1 MPARSLNVLPSN
13 DKVEEL
19 RKAPTPSDPA
29 AKKLNDETPIDRAL
43 DASLSD
49 HQKKVKERIIDALRT
64 VYDPELPVNLF
75 DLGLIYKIALTDK
88 EAGPVGGQHVD
99 IDMTLTAPA
108 CPVAGEMPGMV
119 QKAVLPVDG
128 VESCHVELVWAP
140 RWDKS
145 RMSEAALLELGL
157 L

>member
-1 MPARSLNVLPSN
+1 MPIRSLNVLPSN

-19 RKAPTPSDPA
+19 RKAPAVAPTGE
-29 AKKLNDETPIDRAL
+29 KKLNDQTPIDMAL
-43 DASLSD
+43 DASLTD
-49 HQKKVKERIIDALRT
+49 EQKKVKERVIDALRT

-75 DLGLIYKIALTDK
+75 DLGLIYKIDLSTGD
-88 EAGPVGGQHVD
+88 AGEHVD

-119 QKAVLPVDG
+119 QRAVEPVDG
-128 VESCHVELVWAP
+128 VASCKVELVWAP

-145 RMSEAALLELGL
+145 KMSEVALLELGL
-157 L
+157 M

>member
-1 MPARSLNVLPSN
+1 MPTRSLNVLPTN

-19 RKAPTPSDPA
+19 RKSPT
-29 AKKLNDETPIDRAL
+29 AKPVGDESVKNLNDETPIDRAL

-49 HQKKVKERIIDALRT
+49 HQRVVKERIIEALRT

-75 DLGLIYKIALTDK
+75 DLGLIYKIDLAEVD
-88 EAGPVGGQHVD
+88 GGQHVD

-119 QKAVLPVDG
+119 QRAVEPVDG
-128 VESCHVELVWAP
+128 VASCKVELVWSP

-145 RMSEAALLELGL
+145 KMSEVALLELGL
-157 L
+157 M

>member
-1 MPARSLNVLPSN
+1 MTTKRANLTVLPN
-13 DKVEEL
+13 RGKLDEL
-19 RKAPTPSDPA
+19 RQQPA
-29 AKKLNDETPIDRAL
+29 APAEGKKLNDQTPVDLAL
-43 DASLSD
+43 DASLSP
-49 HQKKVKERIIDALRT
+49 HQKAVKERVIDALRT

-75 DLGLIYKIALTDK
+75 DLGLIYTIDL
-88 EAGPVGGQHVD
+88 AGDDGGPQDVA

-119 QKAVLPVDG
+119 EEAVAKVDD
-128 VESCHVELVWAP
+128 VRDVKVTLVWSP

-157 L
+157 M

>member
-19 RKAPTPSDPA
+19 RKAPTSSDPA

-128 VESCHVELVWAP
+128 VASCDVELVWSP

-145 RMSEAALLELGL
+145 RMREVALVELGL
-157 L
+157 M

>member
-1 MPARSLNVLPSN
+1 MPMRSLNVLPSN

-19 RKAPTPSDPA
+19 RKAPPVAETGV
-29 AKKLNDETPIDRAL
+29 KKLNDETPIDRAL
-43 DASLSD
+43 DGSLND
-49 HQKKVKERIIDALRT
+49 HQRIIKERVIEALRT

-75 DLGLIYKIALTDK
+75 DLGLIYKIDLTTV
-88 EAGPVGGQHVD
+88 EGGEQIA

-119 QKAVLPVDG
+119 QRAVEPVDG
-128 VESCHVELVWAP
+128 VASCKVDLVWSP

-145 RMSEAALLELGL
+145 KMSEVALLELGL
-157 L
+157 M